1 VTPELTLAG
10 DLKKR
15 VKSVTVVDEQNFKVA
30 LNTTD
35 PQFVFDIFTFR
46 ADVGLHIMPQHVW
59 QGQDPKTFKFYDPD
73 RGWPIGTG
81 PYKLVGAT
89 IQQKIW
95 DLDPNWWAAQTGFQ
109 PLPKV
114 ERMIFLPG
122 MNEITMA
129 QMLVTNEID
138 QAFSLT
144 PGNMRLVQSQNP
156 KIITSNDK
164 PPYGYMD
171 WWPIGLGAEPRSG
184 AVRR

>member
-1 VTPELTLAG
+1 MTPELTLAG

-46 ADVGLHIMPQHVW
+46 ADVGLHIMPEHVW
-59 QGQDPKTFKFYDPD
+59 TGQDPKTFKFYDPD
-73 RGWPIGTG
+73 KGWPLGTG

-114 ERMIFLPG
+114 ERMIFLP
-122 MNEITMA
+122 A
-129 QMLVTNEID
+129 
-138 QAFSLT
+138 
-144 PGNMRLVQSQNP
+144 
-156 KIITSNDK
+156 
-164 PPYGYMD
+164 
-171 WWPIGLGAEPRSG
+171 
-184 AVRR
+184 